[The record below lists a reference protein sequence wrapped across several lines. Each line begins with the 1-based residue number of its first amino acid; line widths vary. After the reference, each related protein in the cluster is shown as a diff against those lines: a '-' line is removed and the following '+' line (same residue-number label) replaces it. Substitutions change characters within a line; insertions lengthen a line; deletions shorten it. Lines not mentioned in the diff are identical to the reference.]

1 MREIDLHIHTTG
13 SDGTY
18 TPREAVKLARD
29 RGLKAMAVTDHD
41 TVIGYP
47 EAAAAGEELGIE
59 VVPGIEISEV
69 VPGIEISTKYGVAV
83 HVLGYYIDPASPALR
98 PVLDWVVADRDSRN
112 RKMAELM
119 AADGLPVTY
128 EGMQERFGEVIGRPH
143 FARVLVELGLAES
156 INDAFAR
163 FVEKGQKY
171 YMPRTI
177 MPIDQAVEIIVN
189 SGGVPVLAH
198 PFQYKKNDEELREL
212 IEHCM
217 DHGLKGME
225 CRYSGYGPEKVAYLE
240 ALAAEYGLVKTGGSD
255 FHGDNKPHI
264 QLGTGIE
271 NELDVLVQLQVAAAC
286 KAVAEL
292 VDKVEEQL

>member
-47 EAAAAGEELGIE
+47 EAAAAGEELGI
-59 VVPGIEISEV
+59 EV

-225 CRYSGYGPEKVAYLE
+225 CRYSGYGADKVAYLE
-240 ALAAEYGLVKTGGSD
+240 ALAGEYGLVKTGGSD

-271 NELDVLVQLQVAAAC
+271 NELDVPYAWLEKLKKAAG
-286 KAVAEL
+286 K
-292 VDKVEEQL
+292 